1 MTQQLNSEKATK
13 YLQTG
18 LRVGLYAAIGVG
30 SVLGIP
36 PFVAGVDALMGRT
49 LESWGDIASSS
60 QMISSLA
67 WWGTGSVFAL
77 GGYGIWQS
85 RLPMFKKMIGLAGC
99 ATVLSVLAATPAA
112 DVTASLIGALVPA
125 VGVTIWGCVQ
135 AVQLFMLML
144 HNNEPAMKRMFG
156 KLVDPKESEYDDSLS
171 AAQNR
176 IKKRFAANK
185 VAIAYAFFSTAGVLG
200 YVAEVAVN
208 LIYGQSASV
217 NWMAIFAPGG
227 VLNLGWQ
234 LVQAAVV
241 LAFTIGSIEACAM
254 GLLYLEQMTE
264 AIKE

>member
-1 MTQQLNSEKATK
+1 MTQKLSSEKATK
-13 YLQTG
+13 YLHRG
-18 LRVGLYAAIGVG
+18 LQIGLYAAIGVG

-36 PFVAGVDALMGRT
+36 PFVASVDALMGRT
-49 LESWGDIASSS
+49 LDSWGDIASSS

-67 WWGTGSVFAL
+67 WWGSSSTFAL

-85 RLPMFKKMIGLAGC
+85 RLPMFKKLIGLAGC
-99 ATVLSVLAATPAA
+99 ATALSVLASTPASEVA
-112 DVTASLIGALVPA
+112 GSIVGSLVPA

-156 KLVDPKESEYDDSLS
+156 KLVDSKGVEYDESLS
-171 AAQNR
+171 VAQNR
-176 IKKRFAANK
+176 IKTRFAANK

-254 GLLYLEQMTE
+254 GLIYLEQMTE